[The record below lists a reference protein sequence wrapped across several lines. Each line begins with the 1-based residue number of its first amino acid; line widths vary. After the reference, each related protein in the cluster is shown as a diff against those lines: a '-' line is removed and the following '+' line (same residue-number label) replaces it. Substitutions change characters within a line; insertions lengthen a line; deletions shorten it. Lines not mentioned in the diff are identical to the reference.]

1 MAGRSISS
9 LALDESVGAQDSGE
23 TGDIPALE
31 RRVCAAQ
38 LHEELMLQVQ
48 GRLLKEGCWLVVDS
62 HSPDV

>member
-1 MAGRSISS
+1 MAGRSINS
-9 LALDESVGAQDSGE
+9 LALDGSVGAQDSGE

-48 GRLLKEGCWLVVDS
+48 GCLLKEGCWLVVDS

>member
-1 MAGRSISS
+1 MAGRSINS
-9 LALDESVGAQDSGE
+9 LALVGSVGAQDSGE

>member
-1 MAGRSISS
+1 MAGHSINS
-9 LALDESVGAQDSGE
+9 LALDGSVGAQDSGE